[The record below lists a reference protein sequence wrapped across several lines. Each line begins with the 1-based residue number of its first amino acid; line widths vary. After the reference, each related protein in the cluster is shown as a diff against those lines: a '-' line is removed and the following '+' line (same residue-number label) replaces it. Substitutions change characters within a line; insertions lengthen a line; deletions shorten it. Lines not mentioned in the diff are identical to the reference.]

1 MITCERC
8 QTENVDGAQY
18 CDECG
23 LLLASAGAA
32 GASAGADARTPILQ
46 MLNKPVTLVGDSSGD
61 GASTPEVISPD
72 APTKHDGTS
81 GAGDG
86 AAPTP
91 VAVSEAASAL
101 RASGASGAS
110 GSKAA
115 SRITPVAPA
124 APATRGTGTA
134 GAHAAHAALVINRG
148 RSAGKEF
155 PVHEDE
161 AYIGRWDADS
171 GIFPDVDLDSDD
183 PEAKVSR
190 RHARITRRGGQYY
203 IEDLGS
209 TNGTFINRGRRL
221 LPGDRQP
228 LHDGDEIIIGKTF
241 LRFHVTK

>member
-18 CDECG
+18 SDECG
-23 LLLASAGAA
+23 LPLVTAAASSSSPARPE
-32 GASAGADARTPILQ
+32 SRTPILQ
-46 MLNKPVTLVGDSSGD
+46 MLNKPATLAGDSSGA
-61 GASTPEVISPD
+61 ASSEVISPD
-72 APTKHDGTS
+72 APTKHDG
-81 GAGDG
+81 GGGGD
-86 AAPTP
+86 ASP
-91 VAVSEAASAL
+91 VVISEAASAV
-101 RASGASGAS
+101 RAS
-110 GSKAA
+110 AA
-115 SRITPVAPA
+115 ARATPVNAPRA
-124 APATRGTGTA
+124 ATGS
-134 GAHAAHAALVINRG
+134 AHAAHAVLVINRG

-228 LHDGDEIIIGKTF
+228 LNDGDEIIIGKTF

>member
-1 MITCERC
+1 MNTCQRC

-23 LLLASAGAA
+23 LPLVSGSARAQG
-32 GASAGADARTPILQ
+32 RTPILQ
-46 MLNKPVTLVGDSSGD
+46 MLNKPVTLVGDASGAAASSD
-61 GASTPEVISPD
+61 LISPD
-72 APTKHDGTS
+72 APTKHDG
-81 GAGDG
+81 GGGD
-86 AAPTP
+86 ASPI
-91 VAVSEAASAL
+91 VISESASAVRTQAAA
-101 RASGASGAS
+101 RA
-110 GSKAA
+110 
-115 SRITPVAPA
+115 TPAPA
-124 APATRGTGTA
+124 ARSANGS
-134 GAHAAHAALVINRG
+134 AHVAHAALVINRG

-228 LHDGDEIIIGKTF
+228 LNDGDEIIIGKTF

>member
-23 LLLASAGAA
+23 LPLAAA
-32 GASAGADARTPILQ
+32 GARARAEARTPILQ
-46 MLNKPVTLVGDSSGD
+46 MLNKPVTVAGD
-61 GASTPEVISPD
+61 GSAASRSSDLISPD
-72 APTKHDGTS
+72 APTKHDG
-81 GAGDG
+81 GGGD
-86 AAPTP
+86 
-91 VAVSEAASAL
+91 VSSVSISEASPGVKAST
-101 RASGASGAS
+101 
-110 GSKAA
+110 AA
-115 SRITPVAPA
+115 RSTPA
-124 APATRGTGTA
+124 APPRAGTG
-134 GAHAAHAALVINRG
+134 GAHVAHAALIINRG

-190 RHARITRRGGQYY
+190 RHARIARRGGQYY

-228 LHDGDEIIIGKTF
+228 LNDGDEIIIGKTF

>member
-1 MITCERC
+1 MIKCERC

-23 LLLASAGAA
+23 LPLGRGSAR
-32 GASAGADARTPILQ
+32 ADARTPILQ
-46 MLNKPVTLVGDSSGD
+46 MLNKPVTLAGDSSAAAT
-61 GASTPEVISPD
+61 ASSDLVLPD
-72 APTKHDGTS
+72 APTKHDG
-81 GAGDG
+81 GAGD
-86 AAPTP
+86 APP
-91 VAVSEAASAL
+91 VVISEAASAV
-101 RASGASGAS
+101 RASASAR
-110 GSKAA
+110 A
-115 SRITPVAPA
+115 T
-124 APATRGTGTA
+124 PATAPRERAGGTHT
-134 GAHAAHAALVINRG
+134 AHAALVISRG

-190 RHARITRRGGQYY
+190 RHARITRRSGQYY

-228 LHDGDEIIIGKTF
+228 LNDGDEIIIGKTF

>member
-1 MITCERC
+1 MMITCERC
-8 QTENVDGAQY
+8 QTENMESAQY

-23 LLLASAGAA
+23 VPLLAAASGAA
-32 GASAGADARTPILQ
+32 RAEARTPILH
-46 MLNKPVTLVGDSSGD
+46 MLNKPVSPAGDPAESD
-61 GASTPEVISPD
+61 AVAPD
-72 APTKHDGTS
+72 APTKHDG
-81 GAGDG
+81 D
-86 AAPTP
+86 AAPGI
-91 VAVSEAASAL
+91 VSEALSAVGTSSAAAA
-101 RASGASGAS
+101 RA
-110 GSKAA
+110 
-115 SRITPVAPA
+115 TPA
-124 APATRGTGTA
+124 AATAAAARTA
-134 GAHAAHAALVINRG
+134 TTAHAALVINRG

-161 AYIGRWDADS
+161 AYVGRWDADS

-190 RHARITRRGGQYY
+190 RHARITRRGEQYF

-228 LHDGDEIIIGKTF
+228 LNDGDEIIIGKTF

>member
-8 QTENVDGAQY
+8 QTENVEGAQY

-23 LLLASAGAA
+23 LPLAAASGAERA
-32 GASAGADARTPILQ
+32 EARTPILH
-46 MLNKPVTLVGDSSGD
+46 MLNKPVSLAGDAA
-61 GASTPEVISPD
+61 ASDAILPD
-72 APTKHDGTS
+72 APTKHDGDPS
-81 GAGDG
+81 S
-86 AAPTP
+86 
-91 VAVSEAASAL
+91 VIVSESRSAVGTSAAA
-101 RASGASGAS
+101 RA
-110 GSKAA
+110 
-115 SRITPVAPA
+115 T
-124 APATRGTGTA
+124 PATATA
-134 GAHAAHAALVINRG
+134 ARTTTAHAALVINRG

-171 GIFPDVDLDSDD
+171 GIFPDIDLDSDD

-190 RHARITRRGGQYY
+190 RHARITRRGEQYF

-228 LHDGDEIIIGKTF
+228 LNDGDEIIIGKTF
-241 LRFHVTK
+241 LRFHVMK

>member
-23 LLLASAGAA
+23 LPLTSAGRAQSD
-32 GASAGADARTPILQ
+32 GRTPILQ
-46 MLNKPVTLVGDSSGD
+46 MLSKPLTLAGD
-61 GASTPEVISPD
+61 GAPPEVVSPD
-72 APTKHDGTS
+72 APTRHDGNKD
-81 GAGDG
+81 GD
-86 AAPTP
+86 AASS
-91 VAVSEAASAL
+91 VAISEAASAVRTSMAA
-101 RASGASGAS
+101 RA
-110 GSKAA
+110 
-115 SRITPVAPA
+115 TPAPA
-124 APATRGTGTA
+124 PARGNAPA
-134 GAHAAHAALVINRG
+134 GAHDAHAALVINRG

-190 RHARITRRGGQYY
+190 RHARITRRGEQYY

-228 LHDGDEIIIGKTF
+228 LNDGDEIIIGKTF
-241 LRFHVTK
+241 LRFHVTR

>member
-8 QTENVDGAQY
+8 QTENMDGAQY

-23 LLLASAGAA
+23 LPLATAASAAA
-32 GASAGADARTPILQ
+32 RAEARTPILQ
-46 MLNKPVTLVGDSSGD
+46 MLNKPVTLAGDSAAG
-61 GASTPEVISPD
+61 GAAASEVISPD
-72 APTKHDGTS
+72 APTKHDG
-81 GAGDG
+81 GGD
-86 AAPTP
+86 ASP
-91 VAVSEAASAL
+91 VVVSEAATAVRTS
-101 RASGASGAS
+101 
-110 GSKAA
+110 AA
-115 SRITPVAPA
+115 SRMTPVPA
-124 APATRGTGTA
+124 ARPVAA
-134 GAHAAHAALVINRG
+134 GAQAAHATLVINRG

-228 LHDGDEIIIGKTF
+228 LNDGDEIIIGKTF

>member
-23 LLLASAGAA
+23 LPLVGGSARPEG
-32 GASAGADARTPILQ
+32 RTPILQ
-46 MLNKPVTLVGDSSGD
+46 MLNKPVTLAGDASSTAAAAAAD
-61 GASTPEVISPD
+61 LISPD
-72 APTKHDGTS
+72 APTKHDGS
-81 GAGDG
+81 GGD
-86 AAPTP
+86 ASP
-91 VAVSEAASAL
+91 VVISEAASAV
-101 RASGASGAS
+101 R
-110 GSKAA
+110 
-115 SRITPVAPA
+115 TPA
-124 APATRGTGTA
+124 AGRATPAAATRSANG
-134 GAHAAHAALVINRG
+134 GAHVAHAALVINRG

-228 LHDGDEIIIGKTF
+228 LNDGDEIIIGKTF

>member
-1 MITCERC
+1 MIIC
-8 QTENVDGAQY
+8 QSCRAENWDGAQF

-23 LLLASAGAA
+23 KSLPRPRGVPRAQSFKPTPDQDSHAADQQRTPPANGSNVAGSNASGSNGAGSNATQAGTFGSAPPGANGGDNGSRAVLNFPEASSAGASPA
-32 GASAGADARTPILQ
+32 RAASTAADAQRP
-46 MLNKPVTLVGDSSGD
+46 
-61 GASTPEVISPD
+61 
-72 APTKHDGTS
+72 
-81 GAGDG
+81 
-86 AAPTP
+86 
-91 VAVSEAASAL
+91 
-101 RASGASGAS
+101 R
-110 GSKAA
+110 
-115 SRITPVAPA
+115 VAPH
-124 APATRGTGTA
+124 ATLT
-134 GAHAAHAALVINRG
+134 INRG

-171 GIFPDVDLDSDD
+171 GIFPDVDLDADD

-190 RHARITRRGGQYY
+190 RHARITRRGDQYY

-228 LHDGDEIIIGKTF
+228 LNDGDELIIGKTF

>member
-1 MITCERC
+1 MFGAAEDEIMITCERC

-23 LLLASAGAA
+23 LPLKAV
-32 GASAGADARTPILQ
+32 GASAARASADERTPILQ
-46 MLNKPVTLVGDSSGD
+46 MLSKPLTLTDDAEPAV
-61 GASTPEVISPD
+61 VSPD
-72 APTKHDGTS
+72 APTKHDGNNNDS
-81 GAGDG
+81 DGD
-86 AAPTP
+86 AAS
-91 VAVSEAASAL
+91 VAISEAASAVRTSIAA
-101 RASGASGAS
+101 RA
-110 GSKAA
+110 
-115 SRITPVAPA
+115 TPA
-124 APATRGTGTA
+124 AATASSTA
-134 GAHAAHAALVINRG
+134 RAAGGAHSAHAALVISRG

-190 RHARITRRGGQYY
+190 RHARITRRGEQYY

-228 LHDGDEIIIGKTF
+228 LNDGDEIIIGKTF
-241 LRFHVTK
+241 LRFHVAK

>member
-23 LLLASAGAA
+23 LPLSAA
-32 GASAGADARTPILQ
+32 GASGRAAASGRAEARTPILQ
-46 MLNKPVTLVGDSSGD
+46 MLNKPVTLAGDAQAD
-61 GASTPEVISPD
+61 LISPD
-72 APTKHDGTS
+72 APTRHDGQK
-81 GAGDG
+81 DG
-86 AAPTP
+86 EATP
-91 VAVSEAASAL
+91 ALASEAVSAVRTSAAARATPAAATA
-101 RASGASGAS
+101 RASGE
-110 GSKAA
+110 
-115 SRITPVAPA
+115 
-124 APATRGTGTA
+124 
-134 GAHAAHAALVINRG
+134 AHVAHAALVINRG

-155 PVHEDE
+155 LVHEDE

>member
-8 QTENVDGAQY
+8 RTENVDGAQY

-23 LLLASAGAA
+23 LPLQAAASGAA
-32 GASAGADARTPILQ
+32 RAEARTPILH
-46 MLNKPVTLVGDSSGD
+46 MLDKPVSLAGDAAGSD
-61 GASTPEVISPD
+61 ATSPD
-72 APTKHDGTS
+72 ASARHEGDSASGIISEALSAVGTS
-81 GAGDG
+81 
-86 AAPTP
+86 AA
-91 VAVSEAASAL
+91 
-101 RASGASGAS
+101 RA
-110 GSKAA
+110 
-115 SRITPVAPA
+115 TPA
-124 APATRGTGTA
+124 AATAARTTTMT
-134 GAHAAHAALVINRG
+134 AHAALVINRG

-190 RHARITRRGGQYY
+190 RHARITRRGEQYY

-228 LHDGDEIIIGKTF
+228 LNDDDEIIIGKTF

>member
-1 MITCERC
+1 MNTCERC

-23 LLLASAGAA
+23 LPLVAAA
-32 GASAGADARTPILQ
+32 GRARADGRTPILQ
-46 MLNKPVTLVGDSSGD
+46 MLNKPTTIAGD
-61 GASTPEVISPD
+61 GAGAPSEVISPD
-72 APTKHDGTS
+72 APTKHDG
-81 GAGDG
+81 GEGDV
-86 AAPTP
+86 AP
-91 VAVSEAASAL
+91 VVISEASAAVRASAAA
-101 RASGASGAS
+101 RA
-110 GSKAA
+110 
-115 SRITPVAPA
+115 T
-124 APATRGTGTA
+124 PATAAHSGKG
-134 GAHAAHAALVINRG
+134 GAHVAHAALVINRG

-228 LHDGDEIIIGKTF
+228 LSDGDEIIIGKTF

>member
-23 LLLASAGAA
+23 LPLAASGARQR
-32 GASAGADARTPILQ
+32 SEARTPILQ
-46 MLNKPVTLVGDSSGD
+46 MLNKPVTLAGDASDAAPSSD
-61 GASTPEVISPD
+61 LISPD
-72 APTKHDGTS
+72 APTKHDGS
-81 GAGDG
+81 GDVS
-86 AAPTP
+86 P
-91 VAVSEAASAL
+91 VAVSEAAPAV
-101 RASGASGAS
+101 RASAAARAATPAVAARAGASD
-110 GSKAA
+110 
-115 SRITPVAPA
+115 
-124 APATRGTGTA
+124 
-134 GAHAAHAALVINRG
+134 AHAAHAALVINRG

-190 RHARITRRGGQYY
+190 RHARITRRSGQYY

-228 LHDGDEIIIGKTF
+228 LNDGDEIIIGKTF
-241 LRFHVTK
+241 LRFHVAK